1 MFLGAVVV
9 GTNGYVPL
17 RRGLLPHIRTLS
29 GGELSVYIAL
39 LLMADPSSGPHS
51 GCVAIGLMDLVEITG
66 FSKPT
71 VAAALRALSVSSQT
85 RPAYISYEPAQ
96 NQFGVTKVRIL
107 KYRRAGKES
116 LPPALQQPEVP
127 DKNLYQQPYSSL
139 TAALQHTT
147 SEQGKQAANS
157 HESHDSHEKNNPL
170 EDDAP
175 KSVTLYVVLL
185 KVWERV
191 TMSVPSEA
199 SKRALR
205 GMAEMGYSEPAVES
219 ALKVAVENHAKSPAD
234 YAKKVLMNGSMGK
247 EFTPDGFSVE
257 ALRGYDNA

>member
-1 MFLGAVVV
+1 
-9 GTNGYVPL
+9 
-17 RRGLLPHIRTLS
+17 
-29 GGELSVYIAL
+29 
-39 LLMADPSSGPHS
+39 
-51 GCVAIGLMDLVEITG
+51 
-66 FSKPT
+66 
-71 VAAALRALSVSSQT
+71 
-85 RPAYISYEPAQ
+85 
-96 NQFGVTKVRIL
+96 
-107 KYRRAGKES
+107 
-116 LPPALQQPEVP
+116 
-127 DKNLYQQPYSSL
+127 
-139 TAALQHTT
+139 
-147 SEQGKQAANS
+147 
-157 HESHDSHEKNNPL
+157 
-170 EDDAP
+170 
-175 KSVTLYVVLL
+175 VTLYVVLL